1 MNGFLQ
7 VKDTDYRDY
16 ADSVRWVRDKVQ
28 NSEGVT
34 ESIQET
40 GDSRQEIG
48 GGGKE
53 VERTKGEGRKRRIGK
68 YEGEKTDEKEM
79 GERLVGDWRKRG
91 F

>member
-34 ESIQET
+34 ESI
-40 GDSRQEIG
+40 
-48 GGGKE
+48 
-53 VERTKGEGRKRRIGK
+53 
-68 YEGEKTDEKEM
+68 
-79 GERLVGDWRKRG
+79 
-91 F
+91 